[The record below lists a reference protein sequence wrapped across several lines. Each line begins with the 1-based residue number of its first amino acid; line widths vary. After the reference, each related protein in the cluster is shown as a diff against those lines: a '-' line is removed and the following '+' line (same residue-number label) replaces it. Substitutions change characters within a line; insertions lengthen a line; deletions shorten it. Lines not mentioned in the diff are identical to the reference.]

1 MSKSLASAEY
11 SEFRELLV
19 QWREDSS
26 KTQTEIEQ
34 ALGLP
39 QSFVSKYETG
49 ERRLDVIEFINVCN
63 ALGVEPSKVFK
74 SVLKAVQA

>member
-1 MSKSLASAEY
+1 MSKSLHSAEY

-19 QWREDSS
+19 RLREESS
-26 KTQTEIEQ
+26 KTQTEI
-34 ALGLP
+34 ADVLGLP

-63 ALGVEPSKVFK
+63 ALGAEPSKVFK